1 MSYKHL
7 LSVLCITLLVLMS
20 CDRPECNNSNSI
32 FDTNAP
38 NSEVYKA
45 ELAKQLKRI
54 DTSKLRYWLQKYE
67 NNQDVESLYFY
78 VQSEDLCAVM
88 HMSMTHWTQ
97 LHRLRQKQGV
107 GRRGAEFVNLQYDI
121 VINKDNTQFFYNRFD
136 RMID

>member
-7 LSVLCITLLVLMS
+7 LSVLCIALLVLVS

-38 NSEVYKA
+38 NSEIYKA
-45 ELAKQLKRI
+45 ELAKQFKLI
-54 DTSKLRYWLQKYE
+54 DTSKLRYWLQKHE
-67 NNQDVESLYFY
+67 NDQDVESLYFY
-78 VQSEDLCAVM
+78 VQSEELCAVM

-97 LHRLRQKQGV
+97 LQRLRQKQGV

>member
-1 MSYKHL
+1 MSHKNL
-7 LSVLCITLLVLMS
+7 LSFLGIIILLLTS
-20 CDRPECNNSNSI
+20 CDRTQCDNNNPI
-32 FDTNAP
+32 FDNHDP
-38 NSEVYKA
+38 NSEIYKT
-45 ELAKQLKRI
+45 ELAKQLNTL

-78 VQSEDLCAVM
+78 IQSDELCAVM

-97 LHRLRQKQGV
+97 LEELRTKQGV

-121 VINKDNTQFFYNRFD
+121 VNNKDHTQFLYKGFD

>member
-1 MSYKHL
+1 
-7 LSVLCITLLVLMS
+7 VS

-38 NSEVYKA
+38 NSEIYKA
-45 ELAKQLKRI
+45 ELAKQLKLI
-54 DTSKLRYWLQKYE
+54 DTSNLRYWLQKYE
-67 NNQDVESLYFY
+67 NDQDVESLYFY
-78 VQSEDLCAVM
+78 VQSDELCAVM